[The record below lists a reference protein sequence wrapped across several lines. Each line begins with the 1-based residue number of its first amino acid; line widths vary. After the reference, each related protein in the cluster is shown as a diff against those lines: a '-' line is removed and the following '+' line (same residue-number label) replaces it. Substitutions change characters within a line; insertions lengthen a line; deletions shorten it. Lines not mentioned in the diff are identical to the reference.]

1 MAQNAFRITKPG
13 YSPTSDPLQ
22 DLAAITGYQPEGEDD
37 SFAIDLE
44 RELMGAVD
52 APNGQRSLASELE
65 AAFGAPVHDEP
76 LPQPV
81 NDDDFMASFADDISA
96 GLVAGEALPAETGF
110 AEAERVLQ
118 PKEAQ
123 YSETDF
129 DAPEFSADAEID
141 LDFGDLDFSVEPVAE
156 AAAQPDFASAQPDF
170 EAELLAFATGAVAAA
185 RTAET
190 RGVPAASAESPPF
203 FDTFPDAA
211 EPAAEMRDAA
221 FDAPDFLDEAVTP
234 EPQKDWHIENAAT
247 SAEDE
252 EPVANWSAAT
262 HPQNVWQ
269 DEPAETTAAAPVA
282 EPEVPE
288 ADPFAELA
296 RLAASYSATRTVFSR
311 APIWANRKAEQAPV
325 QAAAPAPAEVEEY
338 EPAHAEAE
346 TPVAAFGSAEADDG
360 LARRDVGGLPTMN
373 GPEAL
378 DFDIVELPEEQ
389 VALADDL
396 DLPDVTW
403 GDEPVAAAYD
413 DYDNSYEPAY
423 VPAARQAEVGEVI
436 AEDPFGGN
444 FEADFERELALEQG
458 FSPVVPPMQSAKAT
472 PVQTASPAIAFDDF
486 AAAAPARAAPPSG
499 RKPMLIAAAVA
510 GIALLGGIGV
520 YAMSGRTSGTA
531 APAVI
536 KADDAPVKV
545 KPENPGGT
553 KIGNQDSAVYEK
565 VSGADAAA
573 PSQEKLVTTAE
584 EPVEIAK
591 VLPAEQ
597 AALPEAKGE
606 DRIIAEDQPDP
617 AIAPETVAVQPKR
630 VKTMVVKPDGSMV
643 LREQPAAQAVEAIP
657 AETAQTEAAK
667 PAAEPEVTFTPPAAP
682 EKPAVEV
689 AAVEPED
696 PVAAKVAEPVDSV
709 EAAIAEPVAPKPAK
723 AVKKPVQKA
732 KKPEA
737 AAEQVAL
744 AEPEAAAPATGGG
757 WSIQIAS
764 QPSKDGAQSSYK
776 SLASK
781 YGSIIGGKGVQIV
794 PAQIEG
800 KGTFYRVRIPAG
812 SKEEAAALCARYKS
826 AGGSCFPSR

>member
-22 DLAAITGYQPEGEDD
+22 DLAAITGYRPEGEDD

-65 AAFGAPVHDEP
+65 AAFGASGRDEP

-81 NDDDFMASFADDISA
+81 NDDDFMASFADEIGA
-96 GLVAGEALPAETGF
+96 GLDDAGRIAPETGF
-110 AEAERVLQ
+110 VEAEPALQ
-118 PKEAQ
+118 AAQ
-123 YSETDF
+123 PHFEEMDF
-129 DAPEFSADAEID
+129 SPDAEID
-141 LDFGDLDFSVEPVAE
+141 LDFGDLDFSAEPVAE
-156 AAAQPDFASAQPDF
+156 AAAQTDFGSAQPDF
-170 EAELLAFATGAVAAA
+170 EAELLAFATGAGEPAPVM
-185 RTAET
+185 ESHSI
-190 RGVPAASAESPPF
+190 PAASADSPPF
-203 FDTFPDAA
+203 FDVVPEAA
-211 EPAAEMRDAA
+211 EPVAEMQEIAFDEADFADEAASVDASGDWHADDAA
-221 FDAPDFLDEAVTP
+221 APV
-234 EPQKDWHIENAAT
+234 
-247 SAEDE
+247 EDD

-262 HPQNVWQ
+262 HPQDVWQ
-269 DEPAETTAAAPVA
+269 DEPAETAAPVA
-282 EPEVPE
+282 EPEVP
-288 ADPFAELA
+288 ASDPFAELA
-296 RLAASYSATRTVFSR
+296 RLAASYSAARPVFSR
-311 APIWANRKAEQAPV
+311 APIWANRKPEQAPV
-325 QAAAPAPAEVEEY
+325 QPAAAASAPTGHF

-346 TPVAAFGSAEADDG
+346 TPVADFAPAEISGVPAHPEVDHLPAAADSD
-360 LARRDVGGLPTMN
+360 
-373 GPEAL
+373 AL

-396 DLPDVTW
+396 DLPDVSW
-403 GDEPVAAAYD
+403 GDEPVATADYD
-413 DYDNSYEPAY
+413 DYDDSYNPAY
-423 VPAARQAEVGEVI
+423 VPAAHHAETGPVM
-436 AEDPFGGN
+436 ADDPFGGT

-458 FSPVVPPMQSAKAT
+458 FSPAIPPMPAAKAA
-472 PVQTASPAIAFDDF
+472 PVQAAGPAIGFDDF
-486 AAAAPARAAPPSG
+486 AVPARAAPPSG
-499 RKPMLIAAAVA
+499 KKPMLIAAAVA
-510 GIALLGGIGV
+510 GIALIGAIGV
-520 YAMSGRTSGTA
+520 YAMSGKTSGTA
-531 APAVI
+531 APAVV

-565 VSGADAAA
+565 VAGAEAAA
-573 PSQEKLVTTAE
+573 PAQEKLVTTAE
-584 EPVEIAK
+584 EPVEIEK
-591 VLPAEQ
+591 ILPAEQ

-606 DRIIAEDQPDP
+606 DRIVAEEQADP

-643 LREQPAAQAVEAIP
+643 LREQPAAPAVEAAP
-657 AETAQTEAAK
+657 AENAQVEAAK
-667 PAAEPEVTFTPPAAP
+667 PVAPAAEPEVTFTPPAAS
-682 EKPAVEV
+682 EKPVVEV
-689 AAVEPED
+689 AAVEPEA
-696 PVAAKVAEPVDSV
+696 PVAAKVAEPVDTV

-732 KKPEA
+732 KKPEPA
-737 AAEQVAL
+737 PEQVAL

-764 QPSKDGAQSSYK
+764 QPSKDGAQASYK

-781 YGSIIGGKGVQIV
+781 FGSIIGGKGVQII